1 MQIRALRRPS
11 PVWGRR
17 HARFVPKLWEFA
29 EARIPGIGDPDRGDV
44 MRRRILLGLIA
55 AIVAGLAIG
64 VPAASAAWRMRIEA
78 RDIGGTSTPVDVGND
93 GFGSGDYA
101 LVEDQLEVTRVTP
114 GLGSLSSEGQ
124 LQGRLTFQSPPSV
137 SVEAFASLGH
147 GRLRLS
153 DSFDPGSGELL
164 LREDGQGGIFQGARG
179 KALVTLGHSA
189 VSLEFF
195 LAMR

>member
-11 PVWGRR
+11 PVWGPRR
-17 HARFVPKLWEFA
+17 ARFVPKLWEFA
-29 EARIPGIGDPDRGDV
+29 EARVLGIGDPDRGDV
-44 MRRRILLGLIA
+44 MRRRILGLIA

-64 VPAASAAWRMRIEA
+64 VPAASAAWRMTIEA

-101 LVEDQLEVTRVTP
+101 LFEDQLEVTRVTP

-153 DSFDPGSGELL
+153 GSFDPASGELL
-164 LREDGQGGIFQGARG
+164 LRVDGQGGIFQGARG
-179 KALVTLGHSA
+179 KALVTLGDSGA
-189 VSLEFF
+189 SLEFF